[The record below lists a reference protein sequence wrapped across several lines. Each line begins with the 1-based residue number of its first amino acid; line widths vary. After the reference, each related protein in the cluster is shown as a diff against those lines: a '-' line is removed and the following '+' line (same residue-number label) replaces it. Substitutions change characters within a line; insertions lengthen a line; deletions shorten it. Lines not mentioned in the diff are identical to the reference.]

1 VHHEFVQTA
10 GENEATT
17 LTEATAHAASNGAA
31 GVGDDDTPTQ
41 PVGPNSGLRRKFG
54 RNPPAVDDPALE
66 AALHGLS
73 PDEIPDPV
81 PRTIDEVAGPG
92 VDLSDSELLRRA
104 MGSKSGDTIQGLL
117 DGDSSLW
124 SGRDSRYP
132 SQSEADMGLC
142 FYLAFWTGGD
152 PERMDRLF
160 RDSGLYREK
169 WDRRHY
175 GNGAKYGEVTIG
187 RALLKTD
194 DYYDPPSGSTT
205 EPETPAPEERPAPS
219 VSQPLADDESA
230 VAHAQRLAT
239 EVQQQERELAA
250 QQERIHE
257 LEAQVQ
263 WYHQL
268 VASLGV
274 VSSEEEVVTP
284 TATDV
289 ARSGNPGSD
298 ATTADESGETP
309 GVTDRIR
316 RWLS

>member
-1 VHHEFVQTA
+1 
-10 GENEATT
+10 
-17 LTEATAHAASNGAA
+17 
-31 GVGDDDTPTQ
+31 
-41 PVGPNSGLRRKFG
+41 LRRKFG
-54 RNPPAVDDPALE
+54 RDPPAVDDPALE

-81 PRTIDEVAGPG
+81 PRTLEEVAGPG

-104 MGSKSGDTIQGLL
+104 IGSKSGDTIQGLL
-117 DGDSSLW
+117 NGDSSLW

-175 GNGAKYGEVTIG
+175 GNGATYGKVCIART
-187 RALLKTD
+187 LLKLD
-194 DYYDPPSGSTT
+194 DYYDSPSKSTT
-205 EPETPAPEERPAPS
+205 ESETPTPEEQPPPS
-219 VSQPLADDESA
+219 VSQPSVDDESA
-230 VAHAQRLAT
+230 IAHAQRLAT

-250 QQERIHE
+250 RQERIHE

-263 WYHQL
+263 WYRQL

-289 ARSGNPGSD
+289 ARSENLGSD
-298 ATTADESGETP
+298 ATTADESAETP